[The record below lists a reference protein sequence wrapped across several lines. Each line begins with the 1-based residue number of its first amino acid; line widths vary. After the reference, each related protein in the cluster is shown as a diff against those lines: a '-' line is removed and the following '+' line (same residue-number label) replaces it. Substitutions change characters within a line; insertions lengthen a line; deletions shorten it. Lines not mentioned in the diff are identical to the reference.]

1 MGRANLTLFV
11 EEFFKPQGPRTEGQI
26 SLVTQNHVICAATRG
41 KEETWAAGASQLFR
55 FVGEGTM

>member
-1 MGRANLTLFV
+1 M